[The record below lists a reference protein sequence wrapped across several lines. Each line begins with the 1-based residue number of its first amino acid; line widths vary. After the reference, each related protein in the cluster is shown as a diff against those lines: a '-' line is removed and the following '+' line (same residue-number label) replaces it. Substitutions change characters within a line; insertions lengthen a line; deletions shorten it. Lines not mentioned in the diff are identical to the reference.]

1 VIFFLRAKTIN
12 LVKVTRASLRSSA
25 VKPLEESFVQLIVM
39 DKAMNLNILANSIQ
53 TSINEKSLI
62 LAVDS
67 NEDNLILITY
77 FLESFACQLITA
89 KNGEEALFLATKYL
103 PNLILLEIV
112 LPDINGLEVVAKL
125 KQNELTSQIPIIAVT
140 GLVKIGDREQI
151 LRSGCDAYLGK
162 PYLLNDLANVISN
175 LL

>member
-1 VIFFLRAKTIN
+1 
-12 LVKVTRASLRSSA
+12 
-25 VKPLEESFVQLIVM
+25 M

-53 TSINEKSLI
+53 TSINKKFLI

-77 FLESFACQLITA
+77 FLESFAYQSITA
-89 KNGEEALFLATKYL
+89 KNGEEALSLATKYL

-112 LPDINGLEVVAKL
+112 LPDINGFEVVAKL

-140 GLVKIGDREQI
+140 GLVKKEDQEQI
-151 LRSGCDAYLGK
+151 FRSGCDAYLGK
-162 PYLLNDLANVISN
+162 PYLLSDLANIISN
-175 LL
+175 YLKQI

>member
-1 VIFFLRAKTIN
+1 
-12 LVKVTRASLRSSA
+12 
-25 VKPLEESFVQLIVM
+25 M

-53 TSINEKSLI
+53 TSINKKFLI

-77 FLESFACQLITA
+77 FLESFAYQSITA
-89 KNGEEALFLATKYL
+89 KNGEEALSLATKYL

-112 LPDINGLEVVAKL
+112 LPDINGFEVVAKL

-140 GLVKIGDREQI
+140 GLVKKEDQEQI
-151 LRSGCDAYLGK
+151 FCSGCDAYLGK
-162 PYLLNDLANVISN
+162 PYLLSDLANIISN
-175 LL
+175 YLKQI